1 MIRTK
6 TDIVFMV
13 IIGILLIGLVAA
25 IVGLCC
31 STNGQGI
38 AAPVSFESV
47 KIGEWDTSPRSKVQ
61 VWVYKTDTIYTIVN
75 PNGVGIYVK

>member
-13 IIGILLIGLVAA
+13 IIGILFVGLVAA
-25 IVGLCC
+25 IVGLCT
-31 STNGQGI
+31 SGTQEAN
-38 AAPVSFESV
+38 AVPSESV
-47 KIGEWDTSPRSKVQ
+47 KIAEWNTSPRSKVQ
-61 VWVYKTDTIYTIVN
+61 VWVHNSDTIYTIVN